1 MSDMSDLH
9 LFQTLD
15 LPEATAPTSAEV
27 TAEAEDNDLASALA
41 ILWRRHRQ
49 TNLDRISLLE
59 ATAANVLRTA
69 VADDAIADGAKA
81 AHMLAGSLGTFG
93 LDDGSRAALEAEF
106 LLKQTVID
114 GRLLAEAVTALRE
127 SVEGVGDDPG
137 SGAGQTRSDGS
148 VGGAAVM
155 VVSVDAELV
164 ARLAVEAGAV
174 GLSITSS
181 AEVPSADSLRFG
193 VITSVIVDEDVFRDA
208 DGSALMNSVAE
219 LSRKALVFALTDRVS
234 FEDRVELARAGASAV
249 MSRSQGARQI
259 LSFLTETLARRRPVR
274 STVLAYH
281 ANAKFVESLRE
292 ALSDSSCRLEVRH
305 DPSSFWEALEEPG
318 ADLVVVGSDG
328 PQLSGSELCRM
339 VRADPRWCRL
349 PVVVVGEPDPA
360 LFENAMAAGADDYV
374 GPDISIRDL
383 GVRLDSHLERAG
395 LVRDRCDVDHLTG
408 CENRRAVERSL
419 DHVLRL
425 ATRHSAPFA
434 LALITIDEFEQIRAA
449 EGTAMGDAVLR
460 RLGALLLGKFG
471 VDDCVGRWTHDG
483 FAVGMYGED
492 REGGVKRVAEVL
504 ASFGAEGIP
513 TTSGKLAHYTFSAG
527 LASSP
532 ADGLSLSSLERLG
545 ETALRRATAGQN
557 RVVMSGERPADHAPN
572 VVDVVLI
579 EDDDSVAD
587 VIEHALRLRH
597 YDFSRFSDG
606 TEAANALGD
615 GQVKGR
621 VVLLDVGLPS
631 LDGFGV
637 LHHLRTQGVLED
649 THVIMLT
656 ARSSEAE
663 MLRALGLGAT
673 EHITK
678 PFSVPLLLARVGQT
692 LSRSVA

>member
-1 MSDMSDLH
+1 VSDMSDLH

-328 PQLSGSELCRM
+328 PQLSG
-339 VRADPRWCRL
+339 
-349 PVVVVGEPDPA
+349 
-360 LFENAMAAGADDYV
+360 
-374 GPDISIRDL
+374 
-383 GVRLDSHLERAG
+383 
-395 LVRDRCDVDHLTG
+395 T
-408 CENRRAVERSL
+408 
-419 DHVLRL
+419 
-425 ATRHSAPFA
+425 
-434 LALITIDEFEQIRAA
+434 
-449 EGTAMGDAVLR
+449 
-460 RLGALLLGKFG
+460 
-471 VDDCVGRWTHDG
+471 
-483 FAVGMYGED
+483 
-492 REGGVKRVAEVL
+492 
-504 ASFGAEGIP
+504 
-513 TTSGKLAHYTFSAG
+513 
-527 LASSP
+527 
-532 ADGLSLSSLERLG
+532 LSSLSVSQTRPFSRMRWPPG
-545 ETALRRATAGQN
+545 PTTTWAPIFRYVISACVWTAILRGQGWFAIGVTSITLRVVKTGGRWSALWIMSFDSRRAT
-557 RVVMSGERPADHAPN
+557 
-572 VVDVVLI
+572 VLR
-579 EDDDSVAD
+579 S
-587 VIEHALRLRH
+587 
-597 YDFSRFSDG
+597 
-606 TEAANALGD
+606 
-615 GQVKGR
+615 
-621 VVLLDVGLPS
+621 PS
-631 LDGFGV
+631 
-637 LHHLRTQGVLED
+637 
-649 THVIMLT
+649 
-656 ARSSEAE
+656 
-663 MLRALGLGAT
+663 
-673 EHITK
+673 
-678 PFSVPLLLARVGQT
+678 P
-692 LSRSVA
+692 